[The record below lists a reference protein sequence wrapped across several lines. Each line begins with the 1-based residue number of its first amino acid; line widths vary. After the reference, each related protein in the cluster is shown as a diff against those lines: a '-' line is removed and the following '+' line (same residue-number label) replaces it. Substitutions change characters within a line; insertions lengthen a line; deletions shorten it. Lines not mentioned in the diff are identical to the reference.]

1 MTMAIKPVTV
11 SQLNEYISRV
21 LGTDPLLSFVT
32 VRGEIEGIKYHASGH
47 VYFSIADEASRINC
61 FLPREKAAGL
71 KTLLENGDSVVIT
84 GGVSVYKKTGSY
96 SIYVREI
103 EPEGAGAAATAFDEL
118 KAKLEKE
125 GLFSRA
131 HKKNLPEFPHKIG
144 LVTSDTGAALR
155 DMLSILDSRN
165 RLVDIVLFPV
175 LVQGDSAAADIT
187 RTINYIDEN
196 VDDIDVLIV
205 GRGGGAPGDLACFN
219 DEALA
224 RAIYKCHIP
233 VISAVGH
240 EIDFTIAD
248 FVADVR
254 AETPTAAA
262 QLAAPDT
269 AEIMNRLKAVIDGLK
284 AHASNKLMYETLRC
298 DNLIMELKSSA
309 LKRIGDGE
317 KALSSVGT
325 VLSENNPEKILK
337 SGYSIVTKDGKAVS
351 SSSELSEG
359 DRVEILFGDGR
370 AKAEI
375 TGV

>member
-1 MTMAIKPVTV
+1 MAIKPVSV

-131 HKKNLPEFPHKIG
+131 HKKSLPEFPHKIG

-224 RAIYKCHIP
+224 RAIYKCRIP

-309 LKRIGDGE
+309 LKRIDDGE

>member
-1 MTMAIKPVTV
+1 MAIKPVTV

-269 AEIMNRLKAVIDGLK
+269 AEIMNRLKAVID
-284 AHASNKLMYETLRC
+284 A
-298 DNLIMELKSSA
+298 SA
-309 LKRIGDGE
+309 LKRIDDGE

>member
-224 RAIYKCHIP
+224 RAIYKCPMKLWQGPYIN
-233 VISAVGH
+233 
-240 EIDFTIAD
+240 
-248 FVADVR
+248 
-254 AETPTAAA
+254 AAS
-262 QLAAPDT
+262 
-269 AEIMNRLKAVIDGLK
+269 R
-284 AHASNKLMYETLRC
+284 
-298 DNLIMELKSSA
+298 
-309 LKRIGDGE
+309 
-317 KALSSVGT
+317 
-325 VLSENNPEKILK
+325 
-337 SGYSIVTKDGKAVS
+337 
-351 SSSELSEG
+351 
-359 DRVEILFGDGR
+359 
-370 AKAEI
+370 
-375 TGV
+375 